1 MKNYNETIYSSSHMI
16 SVDSSNLP
24 LREITMLALLS
35 ETGCLNDVDTYNDIR
50 DISVVWY
57 DNDGEI
63 VVEQIYNQETGEVY
77 WWDKPEEVWTDNDE
91 LLVVGHQYYD
101 HQAEGKN
108 CWEIFYDQV
117 AIPYEVRK
125 SYFYVKE
132 DPVQEKKLLEKLN
145 PENLPFAFVHDDKD
159 RGFILDKSHIKNKDL
174 HIIENDTSEN
184 IFHFISILEEA
195 EEVHCMESSFKTLV
209 DIYCDQEKLFFHD
222 FRGHPLG
229 SQSNKNWKQIKY

>member
-77 WWDKPEEVWTDNDE
+77 W
-91 LLVVGHQYYD
+91 
-101 HQAEGKN
+101 
-108 CWEIFYDQV
+108 
-117 AIPYEVRK
+117 
-125 SYFYVKE
+125 
-132 DPVQEKKLLEKLN
+132 
-145 PENLPFAFVHDDKD
+145 
-159 RGFILDKSHIKNKDL
+159 
-174 HIIENDTSEN
+174 
-184 IFHFISILEEA
+184 
-195 EEVHCMESSFKTLV
+195 
-209 DIYCDQEKLFFHD
+209 
-222 FRGHPLG
+222 
-229 SQSNKNWKQIKY
+229 

>member
-57 DNDGEI
+57 VDKFEDI

-91 LLVVGHQYYD
+91 LLV
-101 HQAEGKN
+101 N
-108 CWEIFYDQV
+108 T
-117 AIPYEVRK
+117 
-125 SYFYVKE
+125 
-132 DPVQEKKLLEKLN
+132 LLMWGE
-145 PENLPFAFVHDDKD
+145 
-159 RGFILDKSHIKNKDL
+159 
-174 HIIENDTSEN
+174 
-184 IFHFISILEEA
+184 LE
-195 EEVHCMESSFKTLV
+195 STI
-209 DIYCDQEKLFFHD
+209 D
-222 FRGHPLG
+222 G
-229 SQSNKNWKQIKY
+229 SC

>member
-16 SVDSSNLP
+16 SVSGVHNRP

-91 LLVVGHQYYD
+91 LLV
-101 HQAEGKN
+101 N
-108 CWEIFYDQV
+108 T
-117 AIPYEVRK
+117 
-125 SYFYVKE
+125 
-132 DPVQEKKLLEKLN
+132 LLMWGE
-145 PENLPFAFVHDDKD
+145 
-159 RGFILDKSHIKNKDL
+159 
-174 HIIENDTSEN
+174 
-184 IFHFISILEEA
+184 LESTIDGG
-195 EEVHCMESSFKTLV
+195 C
-209 DIYCDQEKLFFHD
+209 
-222 FRGHPLG
+222 
-229 SQSNKNWKQIKY
+229 

>member
-1 MKNYNETIYSSSHMI
+1 MAKESIKNNLFIHHHLGLGDQFDCNGMVRYIQKEWGYN
-16 SVDSSNLP
+16 SVSVFCKDNYY
-24 LREITMLALLS
+24 EIVDYMYRDNDNIKVIKVDRFKEYEDVKKCLS
-35 ETGCLNDVDTYNDIR
+35 EQGE
-50 DISVVWY
+50 
-57 DNDGEI
+57 DNDG
-63 VVEQIYNQETGEVY
+63 
-77 WWDKPEEVWTDNDE
+77 

-117 AIPYEVRK
+117 SISYEVRK

-132 DPVQEKKLLEKLN
+132 DPEEERKLLKKLN

-159 RGFILDKSHIKNKDL
+159 RGFILDKSHIQNKDL

>member
-57 DNDGEI
+57 VDKFEDI

-91 LLVVGHQYYD
+91 LLV
-101 HQAEGKN
+101 N
-108 CWEIFYDQV
+108 T
-117 AIPYEVRK
+117 
-125 SYFYVKE
+125 
-132 DPVQEKKLLEKLN
+132 LLMWGE
-145 PENLPFAFVHDDKD
+145 
-159 RGFILDKSHIKNKDL
+159 
-174 HIIENDTSEN
+174 
-184 IFHFISILEEA
+184 LESTIDGG
-195 EEVHCMESSFKTLV
+195 C
-209 DIYCDQEKLFFHD
+209 
-222 FRGHPLG
+222 
-229 SQSNKNWKQIKY
+229 

>member
-57 DNDGEI
+57 VDKFEDI

-91 LLVVGHQYYD
+91 LLV
-101 HQAEGKN
+101 N
-108 CWEIFYDQV
+108 T
-117 AIPYEVRK
+117 
-125 SYFYVKE
+125 
-132 DPVQEKKLLEKLN
+132 LLMWGEL
-145 PENLPFAFVHDDKD
+145 EST
-159 RGFILDKSHIKNKDL
+159 LDG
-174 HIIENDTSEN
+174 
-184 IFHFISILEEA
+184 
-195 EEVHCMESSFKTLV
+195 C
-209 DIYCDQEKLFFHD
+209 C
-222 FRGHPLG
+222 
-229 SQSNKNWKQIKY
+229 